1 MITCP
6 QCGNQNVDGA
16 AFCDECGA
24 SLTGVAPVSAPPAHA
39 PAPAAPAGGVICP
52 QCGASNLPGTAFCDN
67 CGASLTAAPPPPSP
81 PPVTPPPQPAPP
93 AGGMIC
99 PACGASNLPGA
110 TFCDNCGVSLAAP
123 PPVTPPVQPPPVAPP
138 PVGLQPWLEVQ
149 ASGARL
155 QIPLGQPEVIIG
167 REDPVSGVFPEI
179 DLTPHGGE
187 EAAVSRR
194 HARLTLQGNRCFI
207 EDLNSTNYTYVNKQ
221 KLNPGVRQPLSE
233 GDEVWFSKV
242 KTIFHAS

>member
-1 MITCP
+1 
-6 QCGNQNVDGA
+6 
-16 AFCDECGA
+16 
-24 SLTGVAPVSAPPAHA
+24 
-39 PAPAAPAGGVICP
+39 
-52 QCGASNLPGTAFCDN
+52 
-67 CGASLTAAPPPPSP
+67 
-81 PPVTPPPQPAPP
+81 
-93 AGGMIC
+93 MIC

-123 PPVTPPVQPPPVAPP
+123 PPVTPPVQLPPVAPP

-149 ASGARL
+149 ASGTRL